1 MGVRGFVVAL
11 VMLLAG
17 CSGDGP
23 REDLVS
29 PSVQPTSTPVTS
41 MPVTSTPA
49 PRPTGAAMTM
59 EQAAAAYLAA
69 VRPRNSA
76 LAKFDA
82 DLKAKASIETMRLD
96 AALIV
101 AAERHFLTVLD
112 NNVWPP
118 SIAENADSLAFCVA
132 SSISWYD
139 ATSRFKSTAE
149 IEPPPACG
157 AGDAQLI
164 RIRLELPS
172 Y

>member
-1 MGVRGFVVAL
+1 MGVRATAVVAL
-11 VMLLAG
+11 VMLSGG
-17 CSGDGP
+17 CSSDGAT
-23 REDLVS
+23 EDLAT
-29 PSVQPTSTPVTS
+29 PPVQPTSTPVVTT
-41 MPVTSTPA
+41 PV
-49 PRPTGAAMTM
+49 PRPSRAPLTV
-59 EQAAAAYLAA
+59 EQAATAYLAA

-82 DLKAKASIETMRLD
+82 DWKASASVETLRQD

-101 AAERHFLTVLD
+101 AAEQRLLTVLD

-139 ATSRFKSTAE
+139 ATTRIKSTAE
-149 IEPPPACG
+149 VESPPPCG
-157 AGDAQLI
+157 ASDAQLI
-164 RIRLELPS
+164 RLRLQLPS

>member
-1 MGVRGFVVAL
+1 MGVMVSAVVAL
-11 VMLLAG
+11 VMLSAG
-17 CSGDGP
+17 CSGNGAT
-23 REDLVS
+23 EDVVS
-29 PSVQPTSTPVTS
+29 PPVQPTSTPV
-41 MPVTSTPA
+41 VTTPA
-49 PRPTGAAMTM
+49 PRPSLAPLTV
-59 EQAAAAYLAA
+59 EQAATKYLAA

-82 DLKAKASIETMRLD
+82 DWKASASIETLRLD

-118 SIAENADSLAFCVA
+118 SIAENADSLAFCVG

-139 ATSRFKSTAE
+139 ATTRMTSTAQ
-149 IEPPPACG
+149 IKAPPACG
-157 AGDAQLI
+157 ASDAQLI
-164 RIRLELPS
+164 RIRLQLPG